1 MNKAFTKEDDAV
13 DLGLPDEPWPLPA
26 GAVNYMTPRG
36 ARALRLEL
44 AERTAAA
51 AAEPDAARKREI
63 QRRIRAIERRFREGE
78 VVDPTQHPAGRAVF
92 GTRVRVRDA
101 SDVEQAYEIVGV
113 DEAAPAQGRVSWQ
126 SAIARALVGR
136 TAGDVVTVRA
146 PGGERE
152 LEIVAVEPLDDGP

>member
-13 DLGLPDEPWPLPA
+13 DPGLPDEPWPLPP
-26 GAVNYMTPRG
+26 GAINYMTPRG

-44 AERTAAA
+44 AERQGALGTTTD
-51 AAEPDAARKREI
+51 PAARREV

-78 VVDPTQHPAGRAVF
+78 VVDPQQQPPDRVVF
-92 GTRVRVRDA
+92 GTRVRTRDA
-101 SDVEQAYEIVGV
+101 DEVEQAYEIVGV
-113 DEAAPAQGRVSWQ
+113 DEAQPAQGRVSWQ

-136 TAGDVVTVRA
+136 SVGDVVTVRA

-152 LEIVAVEPLDDGP
+152 LEIVAVEPVPSE

>member
-13 DLGLPDEPWPLPA
+13 DPGLPDEPWPLPP
-26 GAVNYMTPRG
+26 GAVNYMTARG

-44 AERTAAA
+44 AERTSALAATTDAAA
-51 AAEPDAARKREI
+51 RREI

-78 VVDPTQHPAGRAVF
+78 VVDAAQQPRDRVVF
-92 GTRVRVRDA
+92 GARVRTRDA
-101 SDVEQAYEIVGV
+101 DEAEHTYEIVGV
-113 DEAAPAQGRVSWQ
+113 DEAQPSVGRVSWQ

-136 TAGDVVTVRA
+136 SVGDVVTVRA

-152 LEIVAVEPLDDGP
+152 LEIVGIEPVGE